1 MDKNTN
7 LRTSRGRRRLL
18 SALAAACALTAW
30 FTAPASAG
38 AETLSL
44 GRLALPTAVGGCTNC
59 HFLQMKTAS
68 PGAGYVVPAGEWKLD
83 SWSGQGGEKG
93 GPVELRIYR
102 PTAVPGRYK
111 IIAES
116 LMVTV
121 PPATVATFGAAIP
134 VEGGDILGLST
145 GAGGYPVTI
154 YTGNEGDIEGSILG
168 APAVGQEVG
177 GGTGFDINP
186 PNGRVLNLAA
196 TISRPDPPAV
206 PPSEPPATTP
216 GPATTGPTTPAPVA
230 PPSNAFSLGEQH
242 RRHGT
247 AAVDQTVTLPG
258 PGTLSIGGKGIVA
271 RQVGVTGAGTLS
283 VRLSPGPALHAV
295 LAHRARAQG
304 KAQIAFAP
312 TGGTA
317 ATQTETVTFRRAR

>member
-1 MDKNTN
+1 MDKDMNP
-7 LRTSRGRRRLL
+7 RTSRGRRRLL
-18 SALAAACALTAW
+18 SALAAACALAAW

-38 AETLSL
+38 AETLHL

-59 HFLQMKTAS
+59 HFLQMETAS
-68 PGAGYVVPAGEWKLD
+68 AGAGYVVPAGKWTLD

-111 IIAES
+111 IVAES

-154 YTGNEGDIEGSILG
+154 YTADEGDIEGSILG
-168 APAVGQEVG
+168 APALGQEVG

-196 TISRPDPPAV
+196 TISRPDPPVA
-206 PPSEPPATTP
+206 PPSEPATTP
-216 GPATTGPTTPAPVA
+216 GPATTGSTTPAPVA
-230 PPSNAFSLGEQH
+230 PPSNAFSLGAQH
-242 RRHGT
+242 RRHGSE
-247 AAVDQTVTLPG
+247 AVDQTVTLPG
-258 PGTLSIGGKGIVA
+258 PGTLSVGGKGIVA
-271 RQVGVTGAGTLS
+271 HQVGVAGAGTLS
-283 VRLSPGPALHAV
+283 VRLSPGPALRDV
-295 LAHRARAQG
+295 LGHRARAQG
-304 KAQIAFAP
+304 KARIAFTP
-312 TGGTA
+312 TGGTT
-317 ATQTETVTFRRAR
+317 ATQSETVTFRRAG